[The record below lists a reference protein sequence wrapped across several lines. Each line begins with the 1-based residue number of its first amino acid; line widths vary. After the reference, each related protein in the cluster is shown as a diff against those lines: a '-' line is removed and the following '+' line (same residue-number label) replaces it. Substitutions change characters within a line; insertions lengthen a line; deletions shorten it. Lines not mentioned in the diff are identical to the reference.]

1 MFFKSFKVETR
12 KRRGAF
18 GDDKTVKEGD
28 SVVLKTDIQK
38 KKDES
43 MLWYFEDARIALINK
58 DESTSCKYDG
68 EGGRFKD
75 RLEVDYETA
84 FLTITDIRLE
94 HSGLYE
100 AEIIR
105 SESSGKSQSL
115 NRNGAKCDSTKI
127 IKKNNLGEITETTRV
142 NVEAKT
148 EEEPYK
154 TEKEKNKTK
163 EESYTTKMTLLS
175 WTTGLMVIRPDS
187 SLQCFRYSS
196 SMWSSGGRSCWC
208 DLLSPQDLRKS
219 HGEKQAWAF
228 VGRSEE
234 R

>member
-1 MFFKSFKVETR
+1 MQTPDFKLLVGK
-12 KRRGAF
+12 KCAF

-163 EESYTTKMTLLS
+163 EESYTTKMISGIAVACGLLVAVAV
-175 WTTGLMVIRPDS
+175 GVICYRRRISGKVMEKNKPGRLLEDQKKDDS
-187 SLQCFRYSS
+187 DVSYENPS
-196 SMWSSGGRSCWC
+196 
-208 DLLSPQDLRKS
+208 D
-219 HGEKQAWAF
+219 
-228 VGRSEE
+228 V
-234 R
+234 

>member
-154 TEKEKNKTK
+154 TEKEKISGIAVACGLLVAVAVGVICYRRRISGKVMEKNKPGRLLEDQK
-163 EESYTTKMTLLS
+163 KDDSDVSYENPS
-175 WTTGLMVIRPDS
+175 DV
-187 SLQCFRYSS
+187 
-196 SMWSSGGRSCWC
+196 
-208 DLLSPQDLRKS
+208 
-219 HGEKQAWAF
+219 
-228 VGRSEE
+228 
-234 R
+234 

>member
-163 EESYTTKMTLLS
+163 EESYTTKMISGIAVACGLLVAVAV
-175 WTTGLMVIRPDS
+175 GVICYRRRISGKAVMEKNKPGRLLEDQKKDDS
-187 SLQCFRYSS
+187 DVSYENPS
-196 SMWSSGGRSCWC
+196 
-208 DLLSPQDLRKS
+208 D
-219 HGEKQAWAF
+219 
-228 VGRSEE
+228 V
-234 R
+234 